1 MGSRHEKPRRALEQA
16 PNASP
21 TPAGA
26 RKDAPAAEKP
36 TGKKVLHWLNSA
48 KGIGVILVILGHLLY
63 KSSWT
68 TLNQFIYA
76 FHMPMFF
83 LVSGY
88 VQKPTLKRLF
98 LPNKVLRLLVPFL
111 IYTLFSIPIL
121 SPLML
126 GEEAGPREVLEDA
139 FYLHGQVSNNPLW
152 FLMVLFEV
160 YCLFF
165 LLHWALGHPAGQLLL
180 CAGAFGAGGWLYLH
194 KDVEALHTLGFNRAV
209 ICFGF
214 FLAGMLLQHL
224 HMEQIRF
231 WHWLLLPVTLLPGL
245 YVGMVLN
252 KKISFYMFKLR
263 IYHWFLLSALLLTV
277 AVLLFA
283 RLFLDRP
290 GYLAYLSRYSI
301 VFLGTQFLWMRPLQF
316 HLKDLELLDTTYAY
330 QVLFAAAAVYI
341 LFTPLVYDLLKK
353 YLPFLKLLNGEAL

>member
-1 MGSRHEKPRRALEQA
+1 MRLHIIHHHSRRMSYEIDMLNGPVMPKLLAFAAPLILSSVLQLTFNAADVIVVGKFEGDAALAAVGAPGSLI
-16 PNASP
+16 N
-21 TPAGA
+21 
-26 RKDAPAAEKP
+26 
-36 TGKKVLHWLNSA
+36 L
-48 KGIGVILVILGHLLY
+48 LV
-63 KSSWT
+63 
-68 TLNQFIYA
+68 N
-76 FHMPMFF
+76 
-83 LVSGY
+83 
-88 VQKPTLKRLF
+88 LF
-98 LPNKVLRLLVPFL
+98 LG
-111 IYTLFSIPIL
+111 L
-121 SPLML
+121 S
-126 GEEAGPREVLEDA
+126 V
-139 FYLHGQVSNNPLW
+139 
-152 FLMVLFEV
+152 
-160 YCLFF
+160 
-165 LLHWALGHPAGQLLL
+165 
-180 CAGAFGAGGWLYLH
+180 GANVVAAHYHGAGDQL
-194 KDVEALHTLGFNRAV
+194 KTSESVHTAMLMSLLSGLGV
-209 ICFGF
+209 GVFGF

-252 KKISFYMFKLR
+252 EKISFYMFKLR